1 MTRRTFVPA
10 LAVGGGSVISSA
22 QSKTP
27 AIYEI
32 RTIHLR
38 NTLDNQRGRLTDF
51 LQHAAV
57 PAFAR
62 AGIGPCAY
70 FGSMIAEETPFVMTI
85 ASYPSL
91 GAMEQLRA
99 KLSADAEYKK
109 ALAAYNAQ
117 PGLNYERIDG
127 VLGRA
132 FASFPEMV
140 VPTDL
145 AGRQGRVF
153 ELRRYESNNA
163 TTLAHKI
170 NMFESGEIA
179 IFQRLGMRPVFFAE
193 TIVGPRMPNL
203 VYMLSF
209 DDLASREKLWK
220 AFGTDP
226 EWQKLRVVPGNTD
239 PEIVSNISNS
249 LLQPL
254 PFSPIR

>member
-1 MTRRTFVPA
+1 M
-10 LAVGGGSVISSA
+10 ISNA
-22 QSKTP
+22 QSKAP
-27 AIYEI
+27 SIYEI

-38 NTLDNQRGRLTDF
+38 NTIDNQRSRLTDF

-62 AGIGPCAY
+62 AGIAPCAY

-91 GAMEQLRA
+91 GAMEQQRA
-99 KLSADAEYKK
+99 KLSADEEYKK

-117 PGLNYERIDG
+117 PGLNYERIDSI
-127 VLGRA
+127 LGRA
-132 FASFPEMV
+132 FASFPEMI

-145 AGRQGRVF
+145 AGRPGRIF

-170 NMFESGEIA
+170 KMFESGEIA

-193 TIVGPRMPNL
+193 TIVGSRMPNL
-203 VYMLSF
+203 VYMLSY

-220 AFGTDP
+220 AFGADP
-226 EWQKLRVVPGNTD
+226 EWQKMRVVPGNTD

>member
-1 MTRRTFVPA
+1 MTRRKFIPA
-10 LAVGGGSVISSA
+10 LAAGGSLISGA
-22 QSKTP
+22 DSKGP
-27 AIYEI
+27 SIYEI

-38 NTLDNQRGRLTDF
+38 NTLDNQRSRLTDF
-51 LQHAAV
+51 LQHAAA

-62 AGIGPCAY
+62 AGIAPCAW
-70 FGSMIAEETPFVMTI
+70 FATMIAEETPSILTI

-91 GAMEQLRA
+91 AAMEEQRA

-109 ALAAYNAQ
+109 ALTTYNAQ
-117 PGLNYERIDG
+117 PGLNYERIDS

-132 FASFPEMV
+132 FRSIPEMI
-140 VPTDL
+140 VPTDV
-145 AGRQGRVF
+145 AGRPGRVF

-163 TTLAHKI
+163 TTLAQKI
-170 NMFESGEIA
+170 KMFESGEIA

-193 TIVGPRMPNL
+193 TIVGERMPNL

-220 AFGTDP
+220 AFGADP
-226 EWQKLRVVPGNTD
+226 EWQKMRVVPGNTD
-239 PEIVSNISNS
+239 AEIVSNISVS

-254 PFSPIR
+254 AFSPVR

>member
-1 MTRRTFVPA
+1 MTRRKFVPA
-10 LAVGGGSVISSA
+10 LAVGGSLISSA
-22 QSKTP
+22 QSKAP
-27 AIYEI
+27 SIYEI

-38 NTLDNQRGRLTDF
+38 NTLDNQRSRLTDF
-51 LQHAAV
+51 LEHAAA
-57 PAFAR
+57 PAFSR
-62 AGIGPCAY
+62 AGIAPCAY

-91 GAMEQLRA
+91 GAMEQQRA

-109 ALAAYNAQ
+109 ALTAYNAQ
-117 PGLNYERIDG
+117 PGLNYERIDS

-132 FASFPEMV
+132 FAAFPEMI
-140 VPTDL
+140 VPTDA
-145 AGRQGRVF
+145 AGRPGRVF

-163 TTLAHKI
+163 TTLARKI
-170 NMFESGEIA
+170 KMFESGEIA

-193 TIVGPRMPNL
+193 TIVGARMPNL
-203 VYMLSF
+203 VYMLSY

-220 AFGTDP
+220 AFGADP
-226 EWQKLRVVPGNTD
+226 EWQKMRILPGNTD
-239 PEIVSNISNS
+239 AEIVSNISNS